1 MLKNKKRKKRIIII
15 TIVILL
21 LLISLAIIFRQKDS
35 DNESENT
42 IQNTEGFSSI
52 EEALEMF
59 DCRLIREKEL
69 NEEDKKT
76 LLNKKIGKVI
86 KKYENCLTPN
96 PCIKC
101 NKYMKFGYM
110 YKKAKELNCEYIATG
125 HYARVEYS
133 KEYNRYVI
141 KKSNVGKK
149 DQTYVLYSIP
159 SDLLSHIIF
168 PLSEFSSKDEIRKI
182 AQENG
187 LITANKPDSQEICF
201 VPNNDYV
208 TFLERHNIQGMKY
221 GKIVNINGEVLGKHK
236 GLHRYTIGQ
245 RRGMGISSST
255 PLYVLKLNKEKN
267 ELIVG
272 KEEELYTDTV
282 YANETNCILFDNFKD
297 KMEVQAKVR
306 YSAEPKDA
314 IIYLNKDNTLTV
326 KFKEKVR
333 AVTPGQAIV
342 FYIGDILVGGGV
354 IFTK

>member
-1 MLKNKKRKKRIIII
+1 MKNNRVLLGMSGGVDSSVSALLLKNQGYEVVGITMLLCSGEDTEAIKDAKNICKKLNIEHYVYDLQKEFKEN
-15 TIVILL
+15 VIDD
-21 LLISLAIIFRQKDS
+21 F
-35 DNESENT
+35 
-42 IQNTEGFSSI
+42 
-52 EEALEMF
+52 
-59 DCRLIREKEL
+59 
-69 NEEDKKT
+69 
-76 LLNKKIGKVI
+76 I

-141 KKSNVGKK
+141 KKSNAGKK

-159 SDLLSHIIF
+159 SELLSHIIF
-168 PLSEFSSKDEIRKI
+168 PLSEFSSKEEIRKM

-221 GKIVNINGEVLGKHK
+221 GKIVNTNGEVLGKHK

-245 RRGMGISSST
+245 RRGMGISSAT
-255 PLYVLKLNKEKN
+255 PLYVLKLDKEKN
-267 ELIVG
+267 ELVVG

-282 YANETNCILFDNFKD
+282 YVNEINCILLDKFKD
-297 KMEVQAKVR
+297 KMEVQAKIR

-342 FYIGDILVGGGV
+342 FYIGDILVGGGM